1 MSDKRVIVLDDRDIV
16 LLAEGA
22 KPALHAAATQLYTL
36 AQQRVSQAPD
46 KVDRDTGEIAP
57 RTWRFIFGEDT
68 EDITT
73 KQRGFLHAAVFP
85 QIAEQVVLDGER
97 FAPETWKEHYR
108 RKFLP
113 DRFVVRKLPGKKRA
127 TPQRVRVSTEDLSVK
142 QYSEHIDKV
151 IADAVTEF
159 GVAFQFNH
167 EEREAVRYQRPARR
181 AKVKH
186 EEAADA

>member
-1 MSDKRVIVLDDRDIV
+1 MSDKRVIVLDERDIV

-22 KPALHAAATQLYTL
+22 KPALHAAVSQIYAL
-36 AQQRVSQAPD
+36 AQQRVAQSPD
-46 KVDRDTGEIAP
+46 KVDRETGEIAP
-57 RTWRFIFGEDT
+57 RTWRFIFCEDT

-167 EEREAVRYQRPARR
+167 EEREAVRYRRPSRKRR
-181 AKVKH
+181 QP
-186 EEAADA
+186 EAETA